1 MEMKEEENMNFNNPK
16 TKRMIA
22 GIIAGLL
29 VLTMLVP
36 LVVSAL

>member
-1 MEMKEEENMNFNNPK
+1 MKEEEHMNFNNPK

-29 VLTMLVP
+29 VLTMIVP
-36 LVVSAL
+36 LVASAL

>member
-1 MEMKEEENMNFNNPK
+1 MKFNNPK

-29 VLTMLVP
+29 VIAMLVP
-36 LVVSAL
+36 LVASAL

>member
-1 MEMKEEENMNFNNPK
+1 MNFNNPK

-29 VLTMLVP
+29 VLAMLVP
-36 LVVSAL
+36 LVAAAL